1 MLSKSFYT
9 ELSPSKREAIIEVEP
24 PSSEKDRAL
33 ELFCLRHQ
41 NSKKGHKD
49 LTQDRYLWLLLML
62 QTDAERRP
70 LFTSQESKRIRRQLQ
85 ELKAGT
91 TAEKNDSAF
100 YQEMLNSARRFF
112 ATSSY
117 GGWGRKLFSFGQSDE
132 EIKEHD
138 RLKRAWGLIYGA
150 PYYLGLEE
158 DLKPISHA
166 VREAFLMEDRNGE
179 QKLLRY
185 DKQMRPE
192 VYAPKS

>member
-1 MLSKSFYT
+1 
-9 ELSPSKREAIIEVEP
+9 
-24 PSSEKDRAL
+24 
-33 ELFCLRHQ
+33 
-41 NSKKGHKD
+41 
-49 LTQDRYLWLLLML
+49 
-62 QTDAERRP
+62 
-70 LFTSQESKRIRRQLQ
+70 
-85 ELKAGT
+85 
-91 TAEKNDSAF
+91 
-100 YQEMLNSARRFF
+100 MLNSARRFF